1 MSILKETDV
10 NLIFSFDP
18 FISTNPDI
26 FERERERQRQRERG
40 RIMANLFNVQ
50 CVNPFIV
57 GYAFQKFMVYMAN
70 VIMHYDICLLFEK
83 KYILQM
89 VYNWF
94 LFKLFIVNRTE
105 IKFFLFTDECVVSY
119 LYHWRSYNS
128 QIDMTTD
135 RSDHHHHHQ

>member
-1 MSILKETDV
+1 M

-57 GYAFQKFMVYMAN
+57 GYAFQKFMVLAN
-70 VIMHYDICLLFEK
+70 VIMHYVICLLFEQK
-83 KYILQM
+83 KILQM
-89 VYNWF
+89 VY
-94 LFKLFIVNRTE
+94 KLISF
-105 IKFFLFTDECVVSY
+105 
-119 LYHWRSYNS
+119 
-128 QIDMTTD
+128 
-135 RSDHHHHHQ
+135 